1 MRRCMCVHELWLQA
15 EFSSKIEPVVCS
27 LLYTDQVL
35 TPEIDTNLPMPLSD
49 KKSWVRLE
57 SDAMEQKQGT
67 LKLTICVLVRNVSEC
82 ERVTDSDYAYA
93 RTSSSALAPQCIVP
107 VSGTRIHHG

>member
-49 KKSWVRLE
+49 ENSRVRLE
-57 SDAMEQKQGT
+57 SDAMERT
-67 LKLTICVLVRNVSEC
+67 ENVLV
-82 ERVTDSDYAYA
+82 
-93 RTSSSALAPQCIVP
+93 
-107 VSGTRIHHG
+107 H